1 MGQKVTLD
9 SATMFNKGLEVIEAH
24 WLFGVDYDDIDV
36 VIQPQSIIHS
46 MVEYIDG
53 SIIAQMGNPDMRLPI
68 QFAFTYPKRMET
80 PSHEFMDWKKLSAI
94 KILQPDYKVF
104 RSLKLA
110 YQAGKAGGDMTTVF
124 NAANEE
130 ALKAFIRSEIK
141 FLSIFDVVEEVLDNW
156 DVHDIHSIEDVISA
170 DKNARIASA
179 SAIQRFKC

>member
-1 MGQKVTLD
+1 
-9 SATMFNKGLEVIEAH
+9 
-24 WLFGVDYDDIDV
+24 
-36 VIQPQSIIHS
+36 

-68 QFAFTYPKRMET
+68 KFAFTYPKRMRA
-80 PSHEFMDWKKLSAI
+80 PSMNSWIGRIIHLLSKFCSLI
-94 KILQPDYKVF
+94 I
-104 RSLKLA
+104 RCSESLKLA

-130 ALKAFIRSEIK
+130 AIKAFIRSEIK

-179 SAIQRFKC
+179 SAIKRFKC